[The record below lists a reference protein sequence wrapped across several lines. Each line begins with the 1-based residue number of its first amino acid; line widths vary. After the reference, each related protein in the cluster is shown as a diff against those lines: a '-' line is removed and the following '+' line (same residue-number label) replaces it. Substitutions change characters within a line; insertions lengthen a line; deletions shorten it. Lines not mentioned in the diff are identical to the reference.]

1 MQGRHRAC
9 WTRYPR
15 HARDDQMRISVHS
28 GTFDI
33 AKRLAQLVGVNL
45 GQPNLDL
52 LFPSK
57 DGQGVAVLD
66 GYDEVLGGGA
76 CPCR

>member
-1 MQGRHRAC
+1 
-9 WTRYPR
+9 
-15 HARDDQMRISVHS
+15 
-28 GTFDI
+28 
-33 AKRLAQLVGVNL
+33 VGINL